1 MWRVDWKIIC
11 GFLTACKA
19 AGRVCVGIPTLLPLC
34 SRVNCTLSLAWWDP
48 KKRILPCHVRL
59 LIYRNCKII
68 NWCFCKPLNPGGSEG
83 KASACNAGDL
93 GSITGL
99 GRSPQEGEGNPL
111 QCSSWRIPWTEE
123 PGGLQSMGLLRV
135 GHDWATSLSLSNLP
149 VLQNQKQKNKPPP
162 KANKKLNR
170 FFKNIW
176 SS

>member
-1 MWRVDWKIIC
+1 MWRADWKIIC

-34 SRVNCTLSLAWWDP
+34 SRVNCSLSLAWWDP
-48 KKRILPCHVRL
+48 KKRILPCRVRL
-59 LIYRNCKII
+59 LIYRNCEII
-68 NWCFCKPLNPGGSEG
+68 NRCFCKPLNPGGSEG
-83 KASACNAGDL
+83 KPSACNAGDL

-99 GRSPQEGEGNPL
+99 GRSPGEAEGNPL

-123 PGGLQSMGLLRV
+123 PGGLQSMGSLRV

-149 VLQNQKQKNKPPP
+149 VLQKQKQKNKPPL

-170 FFKNIW
+170 FFRNIW